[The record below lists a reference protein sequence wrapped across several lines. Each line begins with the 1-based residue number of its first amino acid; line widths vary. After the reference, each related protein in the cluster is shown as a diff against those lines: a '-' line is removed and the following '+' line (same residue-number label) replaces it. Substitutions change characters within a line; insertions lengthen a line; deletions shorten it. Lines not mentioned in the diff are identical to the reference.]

1 MCNNMK
7 QQHPLEELCDSS
19 KETLEIAAR
28 VVIITGQMPS
38 LLPNQQWQ
46 HNEGNISIFLTKH
59 KWLAR

>member
-38 LLPNQQWQ
+38 LLPNQQ
-46 HNEGNISIFLTKH
+46 
-59 KWLAR
+59 